1 MAMDEKTG
9 QDGPGRRSLR
19 KRKWKRKSENE
30 VVMVRFF
37 SFRVGAGAC
46 AIDYRLSI
54 EADSDIDRYFGG
66 DRPANEGDKARSR
79 MHMRGSNNDKVNHDE
94 GSVA

>member
-19 KRKWKRKSENE
+19 KRKRKRKSENE
-30 VVMVRFF
+30 VVVVMFF
-37 SFRVGAGAC
+37 SFRRSC
-46 AIDYRLSI
+46 AIDYQLSI